1 MPTIYC
7 RHIRPSGRR
16 CQSFALRGKP
26 FCYHHESVNAHLRT
40 LHPPA
45 DGTENILH
53 PMNLSAEKFQR
64 EPILAEYFSKTRA
77 PLELR
82 FPTLEDADSIQLSLS
97 MLLTA
102 LGQNRIDL
110 KRASG
115 MIYALQV
122 AAANVR
128 NTTHDAPHTVTEIL
142 TDDAGNLMSTDED
155 PEEIV
160 EDELETQRILEAIQQ
175 EQDEQDDSDDEDDYE
190 DDEDDEDDKAAHSRR
205 MRYTIKLF
213 QETCDSSLPPNSN
226 PDETATEDSPAYP
239 HPSLSSDAHTPP
251 SITFK

>member
-40 LHPPA
+40 LHPPD

-53 PMNLSAEKFQR
+53 PMNLSAERFQR

-82 FPTLEDADSIQLSLS
+82 FPALEDADSIQLSLS
-97 MLLTA
+97 MVLTA

-128 NTTHDAPHTVTEIL
+128 NTTHDAPHTVTEVL
-142 TDDAGNLMSTDED
+142 TDDAGNLMSPDED

-160 EDELETQRILEAIQQ
+160 EGELETQRILEAIQQ
-175 EQDEQDDSDDEDDYE
+175 EQDEERAAEVDEDDDYIEGE
-190 DDEDDEDDKAAHSRR
+190 DDEAYLRRTAYTVTASR
-205 MRYTIKLF
+205 
-213 QETCDSSLPPNSN
+213 ELPPA
-226 PDETATEDSPAYP
+226 TAQPLPAVVLD
-239 HPSLSSDAHTPP
+239 LSQQPELAVGRQEAGFDRVGSQLT
-251 SITFK
+251 

>member
-40 LHPPA
+40 LHPPD

-77 PLELR
+77 PLELH
-82 FPTLEDADSIQLSLS
+82 FPALEDADSIQLSLS
-97 MLLTA
+97 MVLTA

-128 NTTHDAPHTVTEIL
+128 NTTHDAPHTVTEVL

-155 PEEIV
+155 PEEII
-160 EDELETQRILEAIQQ
+160 EGELETQRILEAIQQ
-175 EQDEQDDSDDEDDYE
+175 EQDEERAAEEDDEDDYIEGE
-190 DDEDDEDDKAAHSRR
+190 DDEAYLRR
-205 MRYTIKLF
+205 TAYTTVAPPEVPHTIAQPLPAVMLDLGQQGELTVGR
-213 QETCDSSLPPNSN
+213 QEAGFDRVGSQLT
-226 PDETATEDSPAYP
+226 
-239 HPSLSSDAHTPP
+239 
-251 SITFK
+251 

>member
-40 LHPPA
+40 LHPPD
-45 DGTENILH
+45 DGTQNILH

-64 EPILAEYFSKTRA
+64 EPILADYFSKTRA

-82 FPTLEDADSIQLSLS
+82 FPALEDADSIQLSLS

-128 NTTHDAPHTVTEIL
+128 NTTHDAPHTVTEVL

-160 EDELETQRILEAIQQ
+160 EEELETQRILEAIQQ
-175 EQDEQDDSDDEDDYE
+175 EQDEERAAEVDDDDDYIEGE
-190 DDEDDEDDKAAHSRR
+190 DDEAYLRR
-205 MRYTIKLF
+205 TAYTIKVPA
-213 QETCDSSLPPNSN
+213 QLPPMTDR
-226 PDETATEDSPAYP
+226 PLPAVVLDLGEQRELAVGRQEAGFDRVG
-239 HPSLSSDAHTPP
+239 SQLA
-251 SITFK
+251 

>member
-40 LHPPA
+40 LHPPD
-45 DGTENILH
+45 DGTQNILH

-64 EPILAEYFSKTRA
+64 EPILADYFSKTRA

-82 FPTLEDADSIQLSLS
+82 FPSLEDADSIQLSLS
-97 MLLTA
+97 MVLTA

-122 AAANVR
+122 ATANVR

-142 TDDAGNLMSTDED
+142 TDDSGNLMSTDED
-155 PEEIV
+155 PEEV
-160 EDELETQRILEAIQQ
+160 LETQRILEAIQQ
-175 EQDEQDDSDDEDDYE
+175 EQDEERAAENEDDDDDYIEGE
-190 DDEDDEDDKAAHSRR
+190 DDEAYLRR
-205 MRYTIKLF
+205 TAYTIKVPAA
-213 QETCDSSLPPNSN
+213 LPPITDQ
-226 PDETATEDSPAYP
+226 PLPAVVLDLGEQGELAVRRQEAGLDRVG
-239 HPSLSSDAHTPP
+239 SQLT
-251 SITFK
+251 